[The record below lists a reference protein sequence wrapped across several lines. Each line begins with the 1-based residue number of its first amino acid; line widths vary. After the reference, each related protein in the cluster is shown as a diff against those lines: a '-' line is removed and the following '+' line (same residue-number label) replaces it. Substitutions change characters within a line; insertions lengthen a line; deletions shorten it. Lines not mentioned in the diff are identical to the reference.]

1 MIFKVINLTGNCCE
15 TLTIIYL
22 LLSKY
27 KLKYN
32 QIASSILFV
41 FSTLCMFAFTN
52 IFLTKSYLI
61 IPSSII
67 YILFIQLVFD
77 NSWFSK
83 IINTVIT
90 YVVFALSE
98 LVVAMML
105 TSFLELDLQVL
116 QNTASLFFICTI
128 SSRFLSFI
136 IIYII
141 LKSGF
146 KYNTIRLNKYTFSS
160 LLLPIASFL
169 VLVVLLRCLY
179 EIDDRVFHT
188 ITLIFS
194 IILVVANIISV
205 FIIDNLNDL
214 VLSKE
219 KLIFTEKQISN
230 QISHYSKL
238 YGYQNELRAFRHD
251 IKNKCISIIGLLRE
265 GKTEEVINTLN
276 KDINWLTESKDVI
289 VNSGNPVIDAV
300 LQSKMQAAN
309 DKDISVNYVLR
320 ISEDITIDE
329 IELGIIIGN
338 AMDNA
343 IEESE
348 RIVDPS
354 NRKIDLRLLTTNG
367 RISINVKNSISSIKK
382 DLTTSKPD
390 KMNHGFGL
398 SNIKSISQKYD
409 GVVNTEFSA
418 DTFELSINIVNSIR

>member
-1 MIFKVINLTGNCCE
+1 MQIYLVNFIGNCLE
-15 TLTIIYL
+15 LFIIVFFMFE
-22 LLSKY
+22 
-27 KLKYN
+27 KYN
-32 QIASSILFV
+32 LRFSKKTTYPIMALLVLLQFANTNLFLGKSYFIIAGSLLFSALVLSLYEISFKRLLVFTLFV
-41 FSTLCMFAFTN
+41 YAIIACAEIIVTIPLS
-52 IFLTKSYLI
+52 LI
-61 IPSSII
+61 VGEGINQ
-67 YILFIQLVFD
+67 IQCHWPL
-77 NSWFSK
+77 
-83 IINTVIT
+83 IATT
-90 YVVFALSE
+90 
-98 LVVAMML
+98 
-105 TSFLELDLQVL
+105 
-116 QNTASLFFICTI
+116 TI
-128 SSRFLSFI
+128 SSKFVSFVLIIFTRRNSLKMAKNNVSGSLLLFL
-136 IIYII
+136 
-141 LKSGF
+141 LPM
-146 KYNTIRLNKYTFSS
+146 SS
-160 LLLPIASFL
+160 LLVMILFL
-169 VLVVLLRCLY
+169 ACCFKINEFWFQIMSL
-179 EIDDRVFHT
+179 
-188 ITLIFS
+188 ITS
-194 IILVVANIISV
+194 VILAISNIIV
-205 FIIDNLNDL
+205 FYVVEKQNLL
-214 VLSKE
+214 VDSKE

-251 IKNKCISIIGLLRE
+251 IKNKYISIIGLLHE

-276 KDINWLTESKDVI
+276 KDISWLTESKDGI

-329 IELGIIIGN
+329 IELGIILGN